1 MTYRLKVRDDIQII
15 FTDIDEKPYLI
26 VEYGEE
32 DIFAEQY
39 YQMDKTE
46 ILNNLNSF
54 THCSLSLS
62 FLCDRLKMTLK
73 NTNNSMNDEYVMS
86 HINLIDKQLREDIDE
101 FIKNESKPYVLK

>member
-1 MTYRLKVRDDIQII
+1 MTYKLKVRDDVQIT
-15 FTDIDEKPYLI
+15 FTDIGEKPYLI

-32 DIFAEQY
+32 DIFVEEY
-39 YQMDKTE
+39 YQRNKTE

-54 THCSLSLS
+54 THCTLRLS

-73 NTNNSMNDEYVMS
+73 NTNNSMNEEYVMS
-86 HINLIDKQLREDIDE
+86 HINLIDKQVKIYIHE